1 MQFVLATQN
10 ASHSLAVPTQCKG
23 YFQIPRMPLTLAIPT
38 QCKGYFLKEV
48 SLIFQSRLRFPIVLS
63 HSILVWVIVYYN
75 LKPVFM

>member
-10 ASHSLAVPTQCKG
+10 ASHS
-23 YFQIPRMPLTLAIPT
+23 LAIPT